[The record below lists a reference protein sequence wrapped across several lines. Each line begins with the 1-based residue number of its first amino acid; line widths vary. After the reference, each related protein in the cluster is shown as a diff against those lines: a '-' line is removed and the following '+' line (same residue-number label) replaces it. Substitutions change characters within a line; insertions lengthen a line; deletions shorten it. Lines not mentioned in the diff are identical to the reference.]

1 MDTSYFNKITKII
14 LFATSFLYLLLS
26 CNNQTGKLLYVG
38 LSEVLSRHINF
49 VGYDKKEIEEIKL
62 YIKKTN
68 DVKESIDFSF
78 RLIDSIP
85 LSRYKFETIISKY
98 NDISPNDTIFI
109 HIENKTHT
117 ITSVKNEWR
126 EIDTDLLVFP
136 RYRPV
141 FSFIFDGDKPSGH
154 SIYFKRGEKPFR
166 D

>member
-1 MDTSYFNKITKII
+1 MKKII

-26 CNNQTGKLLYVG
+26 CNNPTGKLLYVG
-38 LSEVLSRHINF
+38 LSEVLSRPINF
-49 VGYDKKEIEEIKL
+49 VGYNKKEIEEIKL

-78 RLIDSIP
+78 KLIDTIP
-85 LSRYKFETIISKY
+85 LSLYKFETIISKY

-126 EIDTDLLVFP
+126 RIGTDLLGFP
-136 RYRPV
+136 KYRPV

-154 SIYFKRGEKPFR
+154 GIYFKRGEKPFR

>member
-26 CNNQTGKLLYVG
+26 CNNPTGKLLYVG

-62 YIKKTN
+62 YIKKNN
-68 DVKESIDFSF
+68 DIDTISFSF

>member
-1 MDTSYFNKITKII
+1 
-14 LFATSFLYLLLS
+14 
-26 CNNQTGKLLYVG
+26 
-38 LSEVLSRHINF
+38 

-78 RLIDSIP
+78 KLIDTIP

-141 FSFIFDGDKPSGH
+141 FSFIFDGDNPSGH

-166 D
+166 GD

>member
-26 CNNQTGKLLYVG
+26 CNNPTGKLLYVG

>member
-1 MDTSYFNKITKII
+1 MDTSYFNKMTKII

-26 CNNQTGKLLYVG
+26 CNNPTGKLLYVG

>member
-26 CNNQTGKLLYVG
+26 CNNPTGKLLYVG

-117 ITSVKNEWR
+117 ITSVKYEWE
-126 EIDTDLLVFP
+126 EIGTDLLGFP
-136 RYRPV
+136 EYRPV
-141 FSFIFDGDKPSGH
+141 FRFIFDGDKPSGH

>member
-26 CNNQTGKLLYVG
+26 CNNPTGKLLYVG

-62 YIKKTN
+62 YIKKNN
-68 DVKESIDFSF
+68 DIDTISFSF

-126 EIDTDLLVFP
+126 RIGTDLLGFP
-136 RYRPV
+136 KYRPV

-154 SIYFKRGEKPFR
+154 SIYFRRGEKPFR

>member
-26 CNNQTGKLLYVG
+26 CNNPTGKLLYVG

-141 FSFIFDGDKPSGH
+141 FSFIFDGDNPSGH

>member
-1 MDTSYFNKITKII
+1 MDTSYFNKMTKII

-26 CNNQTGKLLYVG
+26 CNNPTGKLLYVG

-49 VGYDKKEIEEIKL
+49 VGYNKKEIEEIKL
-62 YIKKTN
+62 YIKKNN
-68 DVKESIDFSF
+68 DIDTISFSF

-117 ITSVKNEWR
+117 ITSVKYEWR
-126 EIDTDLLVFP
+126 RIGTDLLGFP
-136 RYRPV
+136 EYRPV

>member
-26 CNNQTGKLLYVG
+26 CNNPTGKLLYVG
-38 LSEVLSRHINF
+38 LSEVSRYINL
-49 VGYDKKEIEEIKL
+49 VGYNKKEIEEIKL
-62 YIKKTN
+62 YIKKNN
-68 DVKESIDFSF
+68 DIDTISFSF

-117 ITSVKNEWR
+117 ITSVKYEWE
-126 EIDTDLLVFP
+126 EIGTDLLGFP
-136 RYRPV
+136 EYRPV
-141 FSFIFDGDKPSGH
+141 FRFIFDGDKPSGH

>member
-26 CNNQTGKLLYVG
+26 CNNPTGKLLYVG
-38 LSEVLSRHINF
+38 LSELSRHINF
-49 VGYDKKEIEEIKL
+49 VGYNKKEIEEIKL
-62 YIKKTN
+62 YIKKNN
-68 DVKESIDFSF
+68 DIDTISFSF

-117 ITSVKNEWR
+117 ITSVKYEWE
-126 EIDTDLLVFP
+126 EIGTDLLGFP
-136 RYRPV
+136 EYRPV
-141 FSFIFDGDKPSGH
+141 FRFIFDGDKPSGH

>member
-1 MDTSYFNKITKII
+1 MGTRETVSYFLKHH
-14 LFATSFLYLLLS
+14 
-26 CNNQTGKLLYVG
+26 Q
-38 LSEVLSRHINF
+38 
-49 VGYDKKEIEEIKL
+49 KEIEEIKL

-78 RLIDSIP
+78 KLIDTIP

-141 FSFIFDGDKPSGH
+141 FSFIFDGDNPSGH

-166 D
+166 GD

>member
-1 MDTSYFNKITKII
+1 MKKII

-26 CNNQTGKLLYVG
+26 CNNPTGKLLYVG
-38 LSEVLSRHINF
+38 LSEVLSYISF

-78 RLIDSIP
+78 KLIDTIP
-85 LSRYKFETIISKY
+85 LSFYKFETIISKY

-126 EIDTDLLVFP
+126 EIDTDLLGFP
-136 RYRPV
+136 KYRPV

-154 SIYFKRGEKPFR
+154 GIYFKRGEKPFR

>member
-1 MDTSYFNKITKII
+1 MDTSYFNKMTKII

-26 CNNQTGKLLYVG
+26 CNNPTGKLLYVG
-38 LSEVLSRHINF
+38 LSELSRHINF
-49 VGYDKKEIEEIKL
+49 VGYNKKEIEEIKL

-78 RLIDSIP
+78 KLIDTIP

-126 EIDTDLLVFP
+126 RIGTDLLGFP
-136 RYRPV
+136 EYRPV

>member
-14 LFATSFLYLLLS
+14 LFATSCLYLLLS
-26 CNNQTGKLLYVG
+26 CNNPTGKLLYVG
-38 LSEVLSRHINF
+38 LSEVSRYINF
-49 VGYDKKEIEEIKL
+49 VGYNKKEIEEIKL
-62 YIKKTN
+62 YIKKNN
-68 DVKESIDFSF
+68 DIDTISFSF

-117 ITSVKNEWR
+117 ITSVKYEWE
-126 EIDTDLLVFP
+126 EIGTDLLGFP
-136 RYRPV
+136 EYRPV
-141 FSFIFDGDKPSGH
+141 FRFIFDGDKPSGH